1 VIDVLANRHARC
13 APYQLPPSPVSS
25 VSPSVFKSGTGRDSR
40 AILLDRGDPTL
51 TMRVGRV
58 QRSRT
63 KVNLPPGALAVIADA
78 KDHYHL
84 TLLTVN
90 SMPPSLTAR
99 VQAQDQ
105 LAASRVSL
113 RMEAGE
119 FFFFF
124 LLHVLTAV
132 EFGNT

>member
-1 VIDVLANRHARC
+1 
-13 APYQLPPSPVSS
+13 
-25 VSPSVFKSGTGRDSR
+25 
-40 AILLDRGDPTL
+40 
-51 TMRVGRV
+51 MRVGRV

>member
-1 VIDVLANRHARC
+1 
-13 APYQLPPSPVSS
+13 LP
-25 VSPSVFKSGTGRDSR
+25 
-40 AILLDRGDPTL
+40 L
-51 TMRVGRV
+51 
-58 QRSRT
+58 
-63 KVNLPPGALAVIADA
+63 GALAVIADA
-78 KDHYHL
+78 KDHYRL

-90 SMPPSLTAR
+90 SMLPSLTAC

-105 LAASRVSL
+105 LAASCISL

-124 LLHVLTAV
+124 LHHALTAV